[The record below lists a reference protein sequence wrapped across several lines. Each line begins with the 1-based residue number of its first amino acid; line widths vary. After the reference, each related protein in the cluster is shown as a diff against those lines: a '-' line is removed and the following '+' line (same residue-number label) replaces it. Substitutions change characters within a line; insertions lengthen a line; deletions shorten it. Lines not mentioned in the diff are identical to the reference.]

1 MSLPGS
7 GKIGFVSPASPSRV
21 VTKLWRQI
29 RDHKGRV
36 LGHSWGSLPGW
47 SSDWRLPWLKRP
59 KLHHIASPLEVTMS
73 HHDSPWSDH
82 QPTRSV
88 LQAGLQA
95 YCDGG
100 CAPSFQGPWK
110 DWKVMKDLCTLE
122 IYKMSPYKAS
132 PSLSEWN
139 HRDSNSGEPSSVMDA
154 LCNAFLVALGNLVI
168 SSHI

>member
-1 MSLPGS
+1 M
-7 GKIGFVSPASPSRV
+7 I
-21 VTKLWRQI
+21 
-29 RDHKGRV
+29 
-36 LGHSWGSLPGW
+36 
-47 SSDWRLPWLKRP
+47 
-59 KLHHIASPLEVTMS
+59 

-110 DWKVMKDLCTLE
+110 DWKVMKDVCTLE

-139 HRDSNSGEPSSVMDA
+139 HRDSNSGEPSSVVDA